1 MEIKQED
8 FESFKNELMD
18 LVNRRLDDFV
28 EEFISACNQDLEH
41 TEGEEC
47 SCDECKE
54 SEGIENPARY
64 ILFSGGQ
71 KYFATEVKPNAFAG
85 IDFYL
90 HEVDPKT
97 GKEYNSKGTITSAD
111 VVIVDLNPDM
121 TLETFSAIKQQ
132 TLDYVISK
140 AEEAKA
146 AATAENRSIPVS
158 RDNINI
164 VNSYG

>member
-1 MEIKQED
+1 MEISQEN
-8 FESFKNELMD
+8 FESFKNELME
-18 LVNRRLDDFV
+18 LVNKRLDEFV
-28 EEFISACNQDLEH
+28 EEFVTACSQG
-41 TEGEEC
+41 TEDEEC
-47 SCDECKE
+47 SCDECTE
-54 SEGIENPARY
+54 PEGIENPARY

-90 HEVDPKT
+90 HEIDPKT

-132 TLDYVISK
+132 TLDNVIQK
-140 AEEAKA
+140 EEEAKA
-146 AATAENRSIPVS
+146 VATAENRSVVTA
-158 RDNINI
+158 RDNINV

>member
-1 MEIKQED
+1 MEISQEN
-8 FESFKNELMD
+8 FESFKNELME
-18 LVNRRLDDFV
+18 LVNKRLDEFV
-28 EEFISACNQDLEH
+28 EEFVTACSQG
-41 TEGEEC
+41 TEDEEC
-47 SCDECKE
+47 SCDECTE
-54 SEGIENPARY
+54 PDSIENPARY

-90 HEVDPKT
+90 HEIDPKT

-132 TLDYVISK
+132 TLDYVIQK

-146 AATAENRSIPVS
+146 VATAENRSIVTA
-158 RDNINI
+158 RDNINV

>member
-1 MEIKQED
+1 MEISQED
-8 FESFKNELMD
+8 FESFKNEFME
-18 LVNRRLDDFV
+18 LVNKRLDEFV
-28 EEFISACNQDLEH
+28 EEFVTACSQGPED
-41 TEGEEC
+41 EEC
-47 SCDECKE
+47 SCDECTE
-54 SEGIENPARY
+54 PEGIENPARY

-90 HEVDPKT
+90 HEIDPKT

-121 TLETFSAIKQQ
+121 TLETFCAIKQQ

-146 AATAENRSIPVS
+146 VATAENRSVVTA
-158 RDNINI
+158 RDNINV

>member
-1 MEIKQED
+1 MEISQED
-8 FESFKNELMD
+8 FESFKNEFME
-18 LVNRRLDDFV
+18 LVNKRLDEFV
-28 EEFISACNQDLEH
+28 EEFVTACSQG
-41 TEGEEC
+41 TEDEEC
-47 SCDECKE
+47 SCDECTE
-54 SEGIENPARY
+54 PEGIENPARY

-90 HEVDPKT
+90 HEIDPKT

-132 TLDYVISK
+132 TLDYVIQK

-146 AATAENRSIPVS
+146 VATAENRSVVTA
-158 RDNINI
+158 RDNINV

>member
-1 MEIKQED
+1 MEISQEN
-8 FESFKNELMD
+8 FESFKNELME
-18 LVNRRLDDFV
+18 LVNKRLDEFV
-28 EEFISACNQDLEH
+28 EEFVTACSQG
-41 TEGEEC
+41 TEDEEC
-47 SCDECKE
+47 SCDECTE
-54 SEGIENPARY
+54 PEGIENPARY

-90 HEVDPKT
+90 HEIDPKT

-132 TLDYVISK
+132 TLDYVIQK

-146 AATAENRSIPVS
+146 VATAENRSVVTA
-158 RDNINI
+158 RDNINV